1 LEKKIKMATFLDIG
15 VLSYFRVIFAMILI
29 FVIMYGFL
37 SWSKPFGDGSGLYA
51 LISIAFAI
59 LSITSKGVLSL
70 ITFMTPWFF
79 VIVFIAFF
87 ILFMLMIF
95 GLKKENLTAGMS
107 SELRTWVIIITIVI
121 LLFGLGSAF
130 GQNTLDKGT
139 GGTSTD
145 TSSDISVAQ
154 GSIGTGDNTTG
165 APEATASN
173 DFSANMLNTLV
184 NPQVLGM
191 ILILL
196 IGVFA
201 VFLLTKGFL

>member
-1 LEKKIKMATFLDIG
+1 MATFLDIG